1 MPYVFYTLWLYLRT
15 ILYVIRGSKCFSHLI
30 IIIWY
35 TKKVSN
41 KNSVVKAIV
50 NVIPSEE
57 YEESILDY
65 YSMKETFSMYFV
77 DFKSI
82 RARRSRFRRKL
93 DQLSS
98 RLLRIGFGSE

>member
-1 MPYVFYTLWLYLRT
+1 MLQLTQVLKYKSFDNFVIDHSVQYLYCLQGT
-15 ILYVIRGSKCFSHLI
+15 
-30 IIIWY
+30 
-35 TKKVSN
+35 VSN

-98 RLLRIGFGSE
+98 RLLCIGFGPE